1 MNLLLAHSQFFDK
14 SPTADQNISGK
25 SSSCVDQS
33 VSGTRS
39 PTEKRMSQNQTP
51 FSHSVQSSQSQELCS
66 STEYTESQKSVISLS
81 TTSISQ
87 TNSQTSVISLSTDQS
102 EDDMF
107 NNVSTESSNSE
118 TSTAN
123 TPNQFVDHRNYYPSV
138 VRYCQGLTVLTGSSN
153 KTSST
158 VTDIQILMT
167 DGSDKRLSTEN
178 MPQYDPESSLE
189 FAKN

>member
-1 MNLLLAHSQFFDK
+1 MNLLLAHSQFFDQ

-25 SSSCVDQS
+25 SSSYVDQS
-33 VSGTRS
+33 VSATRS
-39 PTEKRMSQNQTP
+39 PTEKIMSQNQTP
-51 FSHSVQSSQSQELCS
+51 SVQSVESSQSQELCS
-66 STEYTESQKSVISLS
+66 STEYTDSQKSVISLS

-87 TNSQTSVISLSTDQS
+87 TNSLTSVISLSTEQS

-138 VRYCQGLTVLTGSSN
+138 VRYCQELTVLTGSSK

-158 VTDIQILMT
+158 VTDIQILKT